1 MARSVKK
8 SALAGSGGLVS
19 PFLFV
24 YPKNSEMKKSRRS
37 SGLARLAALPL
48 LLSLAFS
55 SGPPLWSHAGGS
67 PREDILLS
75 LRDKVIRDLSSSG
88 LTLAFR
94 IAVTNKAASD
104 RELVR
109 YRYRVIINQREFL
122 NMSVSL
128 DEPLFL
134 PAGRDTLI
142 ALPVKISYPLLFE
155 AVGPVEE
162 KAQCDIVGDMFFA
175 DDRKREERVG
185 FAFPGE
191 FPVFKDPEVDFLP
204 LKVNDLTVGGAD
216 VVFRLRF
223 KNLNGYELIVDR
235 ISYSLSFGEKEVLS
249 GLVPGDKSLPRSGD
263 RAFSLPFIIDFFEAG
278 KDIRDLFQR
287 PALPCRLAGEIEIA
301 SVWGRLLIH
310 FDKSQTVPVEKSS

>member
-1 MARSVKK
+1 
-8 SALAGSGGLVS
+8 
-19 PFLFV
+19 
-24 YPKNSEMKKSRRS
+24 MKISRRNP
-37 SGLARLAALPL
+37 GLPQLAALSL
-48 LLSLAFS
+48 LLSAAFS
-55 SGPPLWSHAGGS
+55 GAVPLRSHAGGF
-67 PREDILLS
+67 PREDISLS
-75 LRDKVIRDLSSSG
+75 LREKVIRDLSSSG
-88 LTLAFR
+88 LTLAFH
-94 IAVTNKAASD
+94 IVVTNRATSD

-128 DEPLFL
+128 DEPL
-134 PAGRDTLI
+134 PVPGGRDTLI

-162 KAQCDIVGDMFFA
+162 KALCDIVGDMVFA
-175 DDRKREERVG
+175 DDRKREEKIA

-191 FPVFKDPEVDFLP
+191 FPIFKDPEVDFLR

-216 VVFRLRF
+216 VVFQPRF
-223 KNLNGYELIVDR
+223 KNLNGYELIVTR

-249 GLVPGDKSLPRSGD
+249 GLIPGDKSLPRSGD

-278 KDIRDLFQR
+278 KDVRDLFQK
-287 PALPCRLAGEIEIA
+287 PALPCRLVGEIEIA
-301 SVWGRLLIH
+301 SVWGRLLIR

>member
-1 MARSVKK
+1 MKISRRNPGLPQLAARS
-8 SALAGSGGLVS
+8 
-19 PFLFV
+19 
-24 YPKNSEMKKSRRS
+24 
-37 SGLARLAALPL
+37 L
-48 LLSLAFS
+48 LLFAAFS
-55 SGPPLWSHAGGS
+55 AAVPLRSHAGGF
-67 PREDILLS
+67 PREDISLS
-75 LRDKVIRDLSSSG
+75 LREKVIRDLSSSG
-88 LTLAFR
+88 LTLAFH
-94 IAVTNKAASD
+94 IVVTNRATSD
-104 RELVR
+104 RELAR

-128 DEPLFL
+128 DEPLSV
-134 PAGRDTLI
+134 PGGRDTLI

-162 KAQCDIVGDMFFA
+162 KALCDIVGDMVFA
-175 DDRKREERVG
+175 DDRKREEKIG

-191 FPVFKDPEVDFLP
+191 FPIFKDPEVDFLP

-216 VVFRLRF
+216 VVFQPRL
-223 KNLNGYELIVDR
+223 KNLNGYELIVTR

-249 GLVPGDKSLPRSGD
+249 GLIPGDKSLPRSGD

-278 KDIRDLFQR
+278 KDVRDLFQK
-287 PALPCRLAGEIEIA
+287 PALPCRLVGEIEIA

>member
-1 MARSVKK
+1 MKI
-8 SALAGSGGLVS
+8 SGRNPGLT
-19 PFLFV
+19 
-24 YPKNSEMKKSRRS
+24 
-37 SGLARLAALPL
+37 RLAALPL
-48 LLSLAFS
+48 LLNLTISA
-55 SGPPLWSHAGGS
+55 PAPLRSHAGGS

-75 LRDKVIRDLSSSG
+75 LREKVIRNLSSSG
-88 LTLAFR
+88 LTLAFH
-94 IAVTNKAASD
+94 IVVTNRAASD

-109 YRYRVIINQREFL
+109 YRYRVIINQKEFL

-128 DEPLFL
+128 DEPLSI
-134 PAGRDTLI
+134 PGGRDTLI

-155 AVGPVEE
+155 AVGPVED
-162 KAQCDIVGDMFFA
+162 KALCDIVGNLFFT

-216 VVFRLRF
+216 VVFRPRF
-223 KNLNGYELIVDR
+223 KNLNSYDLIVTR

-278 KDIRDLFQR
+278 RDIRDLFQK
-287 PALPCRLAGEIEIA
+287 PALSCRLAGEIEIA

-310 FDKSQTVPVEKSS
+310 FDRSQAVPVEKSS